1 MKCIEFMGMPR
12 AGKSTQLELVETVLK
27 HEKKASVR
35 NIYEGARICP
45 IGKENRFQYNSWSFH
60 NTTNRI
66 MEARMDNFDY
76 LLIDRGI
83 YDHIAFTRALYLG
96 GQINKKQYESQIEY
110 FKEFDFLEDAVLGF
124 MVGAQESMGRENKHH
139 GFCGRVM
146 NKDFLQILYE
156 IYNEMIPKIHKECY
170 IVDGSKP
177 LKENGKE
184 ILDFVSRLGK

>member
-1 MKCIEFMGMPR
+1 MKQSKQKLFKGLYEFCYMKCIEFMGMPR

-96 GQINKKQYESQIEY
+96 GQINKKQYVRHY
-110 FKEFDFLEDAVLGF
+110 
-124 MVGAQESMGRENKHH
+124 
-139 GFCGRVM
+139 
-146 NKDFLQILYE
+146 
-156 IYNEMIPKIHKECY
+156 
-170 IVDGSKP
+170 
-177 LKENGKE
+177 
-184 ILDFVSRLGK
+184 RLHRK